1 MARIRTTIR
10 QRLSAR
16 HVPEIILEIK
26 EIPYTASGKKVEV
39 AVKRILAGEHIKSR
53 GALAN
58 PNSLDLYYNIAQLKQ
73 GQCRKHIEQKQSR
86 GIFFKLFLI
95 PARHSRVLKLK
106 QQNGDHNNTST
117 TFHMYNSWA
126 RVLVF
131 HWEKNKTYEELVH
144 ITSHTSN
151 LISKAST
158 CQNMRDYNLQN
169 PGTKHTIDNT
179 RSHTVNLNVDI
190 LAVESSHDMLLM
202 GMK

>member
-16 HVPEIILEIK
+16 HVPEIILETK

-73 GQCRKHIEQKQSR
+73 GQCRKRIEQKQSR

-95 PARHSRVLKLK
+95 PARHSRALKLK
-106 QQNGDHNNTST
+106 QQNGDHNNT
-117 TFHMYNSWA
+117 
-126 RVLVF
+126 VLHSICIIHGREF
-131 HWEKNKTYEELVH
+131 QFFTGRKTKRIRNLY
-144 ITSHTSN
+144 TS
-151 LISKAST
+151 
-158 CQNMRDYNLQN
+158 
-169 PGTKHTIDNT
+169 PVT
-179 RSHTVNLNVDI
+179 RPI
-190 LAVESSHDMLLM
+190 
-202 GMK
+202 